1 MSGGADISAEA
12 LGPWLAANVAGFGGL
27 HRIEP
32 IVAGQSNPT
41 YLLEAE
47 SGRYVL
53 RAKPPGRLLPSAHMV
68 EREFRVMQALA
79 GTPVPVPRMLAL
91 AEEGESPLGRA
102 FFVMEHLEGRVFWD
116 PALPE
121 LSPAA
126 RGRVYDAMNR
136 VLADLH
142 GLDPAA
148 LGLGDFGKPG
158 NYFARQTARW
168 AGQYRASAAAP
179 RPQMERLIAWLE
191 ANMVEDDGLSALVHG
206 DYRLDNMM
214 FSEDGSEVLGLL
226 DWELSTLG
234 HPLAD
239 LAYQCMQW
247 RLPHEGGMR
256 GLGGLDRAALGL
268 PDEAAYLAAYA
279 ARRGIEVPRNWPFY
293 LAFAFFRLAAILEG
307 VVARARAGNA
317 ANPERARAYEAAIP
331 VLLELA
337 SEVIGEG

>member
-27 HRIEP
+27 RRIEP

-91 AEEGESPLGRA
+91 AGEGESPLGRA

-121 LSPAA
+121 LSSAA

-214 FSEDGSEVLGLL
+214 FSEDGGEELGLL

-279 ARRGIEVPRNWPFY
+279 VRRGIEVPRNWPFY

-317 ANPERARAYEAAIP
+317 ANPVRARAYEVAIP

>member
-27 HRIEP
+27 RRIEP

-91 AEEGESPLGRA
+91 AGDAESPLGRA

-116 PALPE
+116 PALPD
-121 LSPAA
+121 LAPAA

-168 AGQYRASAAAP
+168 AGQYRASAP
-179 RPQMERLIAWLE
+179 RPRAQMERLIAWLE

-214 FSEDGSEVLGLL
+214 FSEDGGEVLGLL

-317 ANPERARAYEAAIP
+317 ANPARARAYEAAIP